1 MTNRAFKSIPFVMLF
16 LAITFSCSEKE
27 ETIDD
32 QTNIKNNPVI
42 TTGKL
47 HNEGLAYV
55 YEKSLLN
62 QHYDSDSD
70 MNEQVIQDGL
80 TFLHSNNEIINSNVI
95 DEMFVSHYNGTEETV
110 ISEPLQIELQ
120 KLIDYVDQAITET
133 NENGDQEIFEYSQSI
148 INTPPEHLDEF
159 EKLAWQHAVD
169 VMGYSTKY
177 WYEYYGD
184 WKAETNLKGEFSI
197 VSKGPKKGWWK
208 KFWKKVKKVV
218 VADFIGAAEGAVDG
232 FIRGGNRSEVLS
244 SALATGVGSSIGA
257 AIKN

>member
-1 MTNRAFKSIPFVMLF
+1 MTNKAFKSIPFAMLL

-32 QTNIKNNPVI
+32 QTDSKNNPVI

-62 QHYDSDSD
+62 QHYNSDSD

-80 TFLHSNNEIINSNVI
+80 MFLHSNNEIINSNVI

-110 ISEPLQIELQ
+110 LSEPLQIELQ
-120 KLIDYVDQAITET
+120 KLIDYIDQAITET
-133 NENGDQEIFEYSQSI
+133 DENGGQEIFEYSQSI
-148 INTPPEHLDEF
+148 INTPPDQLNEIERI
-159 EKLAWQHAVD
+159 AWQHAVD
-169 VMGYSTKY
+169 VMGYSAQY
-177 WYEYYGD
+177 WYEHFGD
-184 WKAETNLKGEFSI
+184 WKDETNLKGEFSI
-197 VSKGPKKGWWK
+197 ALKGPRKGWWK

-218 VADFIGAAEGAVDG
+218 VSDLSGTAQGAVEG
-232 FIRGGNRSEVLS
+232 LIRGGNRQEVLT